1 MARRSFDD
9 ALFRWPRNCPRAV
22 MLEQMMYRLPLITVI
37 LPEYVDPWRY
47 RMSALRIPAPE
58 GMNLISRNA
67 ASRICMACLAER

>member
-37 LPEYVDPWRY
+37 LPEYVDP
-47 RMSALRIPAPE
+47 
-58 GMNLISRNA
+58 
-67 ASRICMACLAER
+67 